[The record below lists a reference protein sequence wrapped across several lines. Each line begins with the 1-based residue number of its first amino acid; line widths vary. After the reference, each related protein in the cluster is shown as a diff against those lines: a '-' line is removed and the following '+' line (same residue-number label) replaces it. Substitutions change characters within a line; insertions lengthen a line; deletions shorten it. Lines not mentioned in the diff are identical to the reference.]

1 LLATIVFATTLGCE
15 SRQTKPT
22 VTADAET
29 TQDLSAVEAQAIAKE
44 AYIFG
49 FPLVMNYKTMWNY
62 ALDSESPDYKGP
74 FNQMSCEALCARDG
88 TWKPPVAKRVE

>member
-1 LLATIVFATTLGCE
+1 M
-15 SRQTKPT
+15 
-22 VTADAET
+22 
-29 TQDLSAVEAQAIAKE
+29 
-44 AYIFG
+44 
-49 FPLVMNYKTMWNY
+49 VMNYKTMWNY